1 MPTYIS
7 MLHYTQQ
14 GISAIKNSPA
24 RIDAAKDAYRKA
36 GGELKSIYLTLGQ
49 YDLVSIAEMPND
61 EAVAR
66 MALVLGAQGNIRS
79 ETMRAFTET
88 EFRKI
93 AGSLWKRGIE
103 DYRLAF
109 YRTPARVHPH
119 RRLLVTPAHTKPDLG
134 GPAGYHDSLHAKVD
148 RDSRWVSPRERRAE
162 SASGAIADSVNER
175 DASNPDSRWDRR
187 EEMRLP
193 DELPAD
199 AEHSRGRRGSGG
211 GLILTTIMSASH
223 IDAESYAAG
232 RLIELALLPECRL

>member
-49 YDLVSIAEMPND
+49 YDLVAIAEMPND

-88 EFRKI
+88 EFGKI
-93 AGSLWKRGIE
+93 VGTL
-103 DYRLAF
+103 
-109 YRTPARVHPH
+109 
-119 RRLLVTPAHTKPDLG
+119 
-134 GPAGYHDSLHAKVD
+134 
-148 RDSRWVSPRERRAE
+148 
-162 SASGAIADSVNER
+162 
-175 DASNPDSRWDRR
+175 
-187 EEMRLP
+187 
-193 DELPAD
+193 
-199 AEHSRGRRGSGG
+199 
-211 GLILTTIMSASH
+211 
-223 IDAESYAAG
+223 
-232 RLIELALLPECRL
+232 

>member
-49 YDLVSIAEMPND
+49 YDLVAIAEMPND

-93 AGSLWKRGIE
+93 AGTL
-103 DYRLAF
+103 
-109 YRTPARVHPH
+109 
-119 RRLLVTPAHTKPDLG
+119 
-134 GPAGYHDSLHAKVD
+134 
-148 RDSRWVSPRERRAE
+148 
-162 SASGAIADSVNER
+162 
-175 DASNPDSRWDRR
+175 
-187 EEMRLP
+187 
-193 DELPAD
+193 
-199 AEHSRGRRGSGG
+199 
-211 GLILTTIMSASH
+211 
-223 IDAESYAAG
+223 
-232 RLIELALLPECRL
+232 